1 MRAAKFGFTATE
13 YERAKANYM
22 SALEKQYTNR
32 DKINNDVFG
41 RACARNYLEKEP
53 LLSIEQTYQ
62 IMQQLTPMLPVDVV
76 NEAMKQLISLSD
88 SNVVIYNT
96 TTEKEGMV
104 YSTEASLK
112 KAYDD
117 ARAEKIEAY
126 VDNVKQEPLIAEQP
140 KDGKIVCEKENA
152 KF

>member
-22 SALEKQYTNR
+22 SALEKKYTNR

-41 RACARNYLEKEP
+41 RACASNYLEKEP

-104 YSTEASLK
+104 YSTEASFQTAHLSMLIK
-112 KAYDD
+112 SLWKLTVSFFSTRLNLIQKSEATM
-117 ARAEKIEAY
+117 RA
-126 VDNVKQEPLIAEQP
+126 DFLR
-140 KDGKIVCEKENA
+140 
-152 KF
+152 